1 MKLRLVESDT
11 NPGSRRPL
19 KSRASFWAVAFSGW
33 LIRSGVTANSI
44 SVMSVVFSLGA
55 GALFT
60 AIAPNQVSEFW
71 FPAGAL
77 LIQLRLICNL
87 MDGMVAIEG
96 GKKSPVGDLFNEVPD
111 RLADLLILVPLG
123 LNVSVQPLGIHLG
136 WAVGTLAVA
145 TAYVR
150 LQGASL
156 TGRHEFCGP
165 MAKPHRMA
173 LVTIACLLLPF
184 LPNEWNALQWIL
196 IAMAT
201 GEVVTLWRRLSRI
214 ASLLRKK

>member
-1 MKLRLVESDT
+1 
-11 NPGSRRPL
+11 
-19 KSRASFWAVAFSGW
+19 
-33 LIRSGVTANSI
+33 
-44 SVMSVVFSLGA
+44 MSVVFSLGA

-60 AIAPNQVSEFW
+60 AIALNQVSEFW

-87 MDGMVAIEG
+87 MDGMVAVEG
-96 GKKSPVGDLFNEVPD
+96 GKKSPVRDLFNEVPD